1 MHFRSDQSDLS
12 KSTPLDYV
20 KYAFGVLAAL
30 LLVPALL
37 QGLLA
42 FLQTFL
48 QTLLSIVLTLNLL
61 VLSAVAGVAGVW
73 IWQRRV
79 LASSGEVVTIEPI
92 VSVESA
98 QQNAPTVAQGAL
110 VPKTPPTPQELPKLP
125 KLPTPPTLAKDV
137 KDAKDPIVASSLL
150 RVDLD
155 RRNPSDSDDS
165 PPLGF
170 ATLDIPATISP
181 SNEIPVTIPDVV
193 ARRQRSPSDPNLTP
207 PSDQSQPEPLIQAQL
222 ARRLGVSSST
232 IGARKLKPDFGEW
245 SSQKDPAGLAWRYC
259 EEVRQFFVMSA

>member
-1 MHFRSDQSDLS
+1 MPFRSDQSDLS

-61 VLSAVAGVAGVW
+61 VLSAVAGVAGIW

-79 LASSGEVVTIEPI
+79 LTSSGEVVTIEPT

-98 QQNAPTVAQGAL
+98 QQNAPVFAQGVLA
-110 VPKTPPTPQELPKLP
+110 PQTPRTPSTSQMSQMS
-125 KLPTPPTLAKDV
+125 PTLAQDV
-137 KDAKDPIVASSLL
+137 KDPIVASNLV

-155 RRNPSDSDDS
+155 RHNPSDSDGS
-165 PPLGF
+165 PPPGF
-170 ATLDIPATISP
+170 AALTIASTISP
-181 SNEIPVTIPDVV
+181 SDGISVTIPDVV
-193 ARRQRSPSDPNLTP
+193 SGRLRSPSDPNLTP

>member
-1 MHFRSDQSDLS
+1 MPFRSDQSDLS

-79 LASSGEVVTIEPI
+79 LASSGEVVTIDPI
-92 VSVESA
+92 DPTVSVESSR
-98 QQNAPTVAQGAL
+98 QHSPVFAQGAL
-110 VPKTPPTPQELPKLP
+110 APQTPQ
-125 KLPTPPTLAKDV
+125 TLAQ
-137 KDAKDPIVASSLL
+137 DAQDTTDLIVASSLGDG
-150 RVDLD
+150 DLD
-155 RRNPSDSDDS
+155 QRNPLDPDDS
-165 PPLGF
+165 PPPGF
-170 ATLDIPATISP
+170 AALKISSTISL
-181 SNEIPVTIPDVV
+181 SDVIPVTIPDVV
-193 ARRQRSPSDPNLTP
+193 SETLRSPSDLRLAP
-207 PSDQSQPEPLIQAQL
+207 PSDPSQPEPLIQAQL

-232 IGARKLKPDFGEW
+232 IGVRKLKPDFGEW